1 MKKTLITLLSLAG
14 VAMGIDYKT
23 IDYTFGRATVD
34 DVTTITITSEQSQAL
49 TLNYVGTTYETGGS
63 SAEGMMNAT
72 SYAGTYTPNV
82 QLRQNQASD
91 YWMITFNVT
100 NNTSE
105 LITLTNMGFDAYVI
119 NNDGSNKSDVVRT
132 TDTLIIGETSW
143 SQENL
148 ITSGGNTTDVSFVLG
163 PNDTT
168 SVDLLAGET
177 VQVSFKLGSAAQ
189 GTKCYNTYA
198 GLKGMSVTYIPEPAT
213 ATLSLLA
220 LCGLTARRRRK

>member
-63 SAEGMMNAT
+63 SAVGMINAD

-91 YWMITFNVT
+91 YWMITFSVT

-105 LITLTNMGFDAYVI
+105 LITLTNMGFDAYVV
-119 NNDGSNKSDVVRT
+119 NGDGSNKNFNASVT
-132 TDTLIIGETSW
+132 TTNTLTIEGIETPW
-143 SQENL
+143 VQENA
-148 ITSGGNTTDVSFVLG
+148 IATGGNTTDVSFVLG

-177 VQVSFKLGSAAQ
+177 VQVSFKLGSAK
-189 GTKCYNTYA
+189 TYNTYA
-198 GLKGMSVTYIPEPAT
+198 GLTGMSVSYIPEPAT

-220 LCGLTARRRRK
+220 LCGLAARRRRK

>member
-14 VAMGIDYKT
+14 VAMGIDYNT

-49 TLNYVGTTYETGGS
+49 TLNYVGTTYETGGN
-63 SAEGMMNAT
+63 SAEGMINAA

-91 YWMITFNVT
+91 YWMITFSVT

-220 LCGLTARRRRK
+220 LCGLAARRRRK

>member
-14 VAMGIDYKT
+14 VAMGIDYNT

-34 DVTTITITSEQSQAL
+34 DETTITITSEQSQAL
-49 TLNYVGTTYETGGS
+49 TLNYVGTTYETGGN
-63 SAEGMMNAT
+63 SAEGMVDAV

-82 QLRQNQASD
+82 QLRAGQAD
-91 YWMITFNVT
+91 YWMITFSVT
-100 NNTSE
+100 NNTTE

-119 NNDGSNKSDVVRT
+119 NGNGSNKDWGTSIT
-132 TDTLIIGETSW
+132 TTNTLTIEGIETPW
-143 SQENL
+143 VQNKA
-148 ITSGGNTTDVSFVLG
+148 ITTGGNTTDVSFVLG

-177 VQVSFKLGSAAQ
+177 VQVSFKLGSAQTYA
-189 GTKCYNTYA
+189 TYA

-220 LCGLTARRRRK
+220 LCGLAARRRRK